1 MSEQRA
7 RPTPSVR
14 VARLCVVDDDDG
26 VRESLRFF
34 FEDAD
39 YEVTEAEDGGAALAL
54 LRADARPSVVL
65 LDRMMPRLDGVR
77 MLRLLGEEPAL
88 ARRLAI
94 VFMSARSD
102 SPAPDDV
109 EVIER
114 ATFATVAKPFDLDT
128 LLAAVDRASTSLAER
143 MRVG

>member
-1 MSEQRA
+1 MADQRE
-7 RPTPSVR
+7 RPILRDR

-39 YEVTEAEDGGAALAL
+39 YEVVEAEDGGAALAL
-54 LRADARPSVVL
+54 LRADARPYVVL

-77 MLRLLGEEPAL
+77 TLRRLDDEPAL

-102 SPAPDDV
+102 LPAPQDA
-109 EVIER
+109 EIIQR
-114 ATFATVAKPFDLDT
+114 AIFASVPKPFDLDA
-128 LLAAVDRASTSLAER
+128 LLATVDRASRHLAER
-143 MRVG
+143 VEAR